1 MDFKALSDPVVLFSE
16 NKKPGFFKNK
26 KILGGL
32 LTVFLLFAVGL
43 GVYISGKP
51 TQFFPQA
58 GDERSELLI
67 QPQTL
72 TASLNEEV
80 TSDLYINTN
89 GKIVSKVELSISY
102 DPVKLKL
109 LSALPG
115 TFLDETTEVTPV
127 EKAAGTIKMRLQKKL
142 FKEASGSGILASLK
156 FRVIASSSSQT
167 TISFVEKSTKVTVKD
182 GDDKD
187 KIKSFKPQTI
197 TLNPAPSSPSPS
209 PSGSSQA
216 SPSPSPSSSPSSSP
230 SPASSGSPSPSPSSS
245 PSTSPSPSPSPS
257 STQTQKGDGNND
269 GKIDLQDLSILYSK
283 WSPAIDI
290 TSHFQL
296 DFNNDRRINSFDLS
310 QMNALLTS

>member
-216 SPSPSPSSSPSSSP
+216 SPSPSPSSSPS
-230 SPASSGSPSPSPSSS
+230 
-245 PSTSPSPSPSPS
+245 TSPSPSPSPS